1 MPLGGYSDMLLDIFW
16 SAQSGLASGR
26 EFHQVKLRID
36 KMRADVLVI
45 GSGAAGL
52 RAGIEAARLGQ
63 RVLILCKSDGGRGT
77 VTHIANGGFRVANGD
92 VRPEDHFEMTMK
104 SGRFLN
110 DRRKVAI
117 LAGQGPAA
125 LAEMKEWGL
134 AFHREAALLAF
145 PGGGALIQVLEKQA
159 ALAGAEILPQMAAVE
174 LIREGE
180 GVAGVLALDSRTG
193 DFKAIAAG
201 AVVLA
206 TGGAA
211 YIFSFSDNPPHAT
224 GDGYSLALRA
234 GARLVDMEFAQFYPL
249 GAFQPAKTALLLQPI
264 LGNLGVI
271 RNRFG
276 EDLLKKHGITAWPA
290 ASVARDITSRAL
302 YGEIAGGADVEGG
315 LLLDLRGL
323 GEEGWKASPAAL
335 KARPYMRRRFRCD
348 EEPVRIIPV
357 CHHTMGGVVTDET
370 GATEVEGL
378 FAAGETA
385 GGTHGANRL
394 GGNAIP
400 EALIFGAR
408 AGRAAAALAA
418 RKKSPPPLNDR
429 ALTEAASSAGEMMG
443 RGGPG
448 AESPASLLA
457 ALRKCMWEKAG
468 VIRKGPGLRDGL
480 RELDDLEK
488 NILPRVR
495 ANAPRELVA
504 ALEAR
509 AMLEVG
515 RTIVLSSLGREESR
529 GAHFRAD
536 YPFEET
542 EAGRFNQY
550 VALRAG
556 CLGVEAVP
564 VNS

>member
-1 MPLGGYSDMLLDIFW
+1 MKFTF
-16 SAQSGLASGR
+16 
-26 EFHQVKLRID
+26 E
-36 KMRADVLVI
+36 KMKSDVLVI

-52 RAGIEAARLGQ
+52 RAAIEAAQLGQ
-63 RVLILCKSDGGRGT
+63 RVLILCKSYGGRGT

-104 SGRFLN
+104 SGRFIN
-110 DRRKVAI
+110 NRRKVET
-117 LAGQGPAA
+117 LAEQGPAV

-145 PGGGALIQVLEKQA
+145 QGGGALIQVLEKKA
-159 ALAGAEILPQMAAVE
+159 SLAGVEVLPRMVVVE
-174 LIREGE
+174 LIRDGE
-180 GVAGVLALDSRTG
+180 RVVGVLAFDLKTG

-249 GAFQPAKTALLLQPI
+249 GSFQPAKTALLFQPI

-302 YGEIAGGADVEGG
+302 YGEIASGADVEGG
-315 LLLDLRGL
+315 LLLDLREL
-323 GEEGWKASPAAL
+323 DEEGWKISPAAL
-335 KARPYMRRRFRCD
+335 KVRPYMQRRFRCD
-348 EEPVRIIPV
+348 EEPVRVIPV
-357 CHHTMGGVVTDET
+357 CHHTMGGVVTDER
-370 GATEVEGL
+370 GGTEVEGL
-378 FAAGETA
+378 FAAGETV

-408 AGRAAAALAA
+408 AGRAAAILAS
-418 RKKSPPPLNDR
+418 KNSSSLPFNDR
-429 ALTEAASSAGEMMG
+429 TLMEAASSVREMMG
-443 RGGPG
+443 NGAPG
-448 AESPASLLA
+448 AERPASLLA
-457 ALRKCMWEKAG
+457 ALRKCMWEKVG
-468 VIRKGPGLRDGL
+468 VIRNGLGLQEGLRD
-480 RELDDLEK
+480 LEDMER
-488 NILPRVR
+488 NALPQVR
-495 ANAPRELVA
+495 ASAPRELVA

-515 RTIVLSSLGREESR
+515 RAIALSSLGREESR

-536 YPFEET
+536 QPFEKA

-550 VALRAG
+550 VALG
-556 CLGVEAVP
+556 EGHLDVKVVP
-564 VNS
+564 VDQG